1 MRENPHSLLVGMQNG
16 TASFEDKAKYSLNKD
31 LPIVLTSIFPTD
43 LKTMSTEK
51 PPYECLQ

>member
-1 MRENPHSLLVGMQNG
+1 VRENPHSLLVGMQND
-16 TASFEDKAKYSLNKD
+16 TASFEDKVKYSFNKD